1 MGAGQRDPAER
12 VGFLRGGARPPVPL
26 ICQYIDQRKEEF
38 GVEPI
43 CTVLTES
50 GCKIAPSTY
59 YAARSRPPSK
69 RSISDAAVDERILAL
84 RDEPFNATLGSRK
97 TWRLLN
103 TRQEGPGV
111 ARCTVERRMRALGLT
126 GAGPGRTVRA
136 TGPAE
141 GDRAPGDLLRRDFT
155 ATGPNRR
162 WVVDFTHV
170 PTWSGFCYTAFVMD
184 LFSRRIV
191 GWATS
196 SRMDTDFVL
205 GALEQAI
212 WQRKERGGADL
223 EGLVHHCDRGS
234 KSPVHRLHRTTRRRG
249 HRGIGRSRGFLL
261 RQRRR
266 RGPGQVLQA
275 RARLARRP
283 LEGPRRP
290 RDRDRQMGELV
301 QPHPT
306 PPHQPRRPPTHNRR
320 TPLQSQPHHH
330 PTHHRITNPPQ
341 NPGLS
346 RRVWSVCANGAGV
359 VGVWAEDLLG
369 RCIEHCR

>member
-1 MGAGQRDPAER
+1 M
-12 VGFLRGGARPPVPL
+12 
-26 ICQYIDQRKEEF
+26 
-38 GVEPI
+38 
-43 CTVLTES
+43 
-50 GCKIAPSTY
+50 
-59 YAARSRPPSK
+59 
-69 RSISDAAVDERILAL
+69 
-84 RDEPFNATLGSRK
+84 
-97 TWRLLN
+97 
-103 TRQEGPGV
+103 
-111 ARCTVERRMRALGLT
+111 ARCTVERRMRALGLS
-126 GAGPGRTVRA
+126 GAAPGRKPRA

-184 LFSRRIV
+184 LYARRIV

-196 SRMDTDFVL
+196 ARMDTDNA
-205 GALEQAI
+205 GSALEHAIQA
-212 WQRKERGGADL
+212 RKERGGADL
-223 EGLVHHCDRGS
+223 EGLVHHCDHGSQYLSIAYTGRLVQEGTRGL
-234 KSPVHRLHRTTRRRG
+234 R
-249 HRGIGRSRGFLL
+249 RSRGFLL

-266 RGPGQVLQA
+266 RGPQQVLQA

-283 LEGPRRP
+283 LEGTRRP
-290 RDRDRQMGELV
+290 RDRDRQMGGLV
-301 QPHPT
+301 QPHPP
-306 PPHQPRRPPTHNRR
+306 PPHQRRRLPTHNRR
-320 TPLQSQPHHH
+320 TPLPSQPHHH

>member
-1 MGAGQRDPAER
+1 M
-12 VGFLRGGARPPVPL
+12 
-26 ICQYIDQRKEEF
+26 
-38 GVEPI
+38 
-43 CTVLTES
+43 
-50 GCKIAPSTY
+50 
-59 YAARSRPPSK
+59 
-69 RSISDAAVDERILAL
+69 
-84 RDEPFNATLGSRK
+84 
-97 TWRLLN
+97 
-103 TRQEGPGV
+103 
-111 ARCTVERRMRALGLT
+111 ARCTVERRMRALGLS
-126 GAGPGRTVRA
+126 GAAPGRKPRA

-141 GDRAPGDLLRRDFT
+141 GDRAPGDLLRRDSRHRPEPQMGGRPAPT
-155 ATGPNRR
+155 CRPGRGSATPPSSWTCTPAGSSAGPPARAR
-162 WVVDFTHV
+162 
-170 PTWSGFCYTAFVMD
+170 G
-184 LFSRRIV
+184 
-191 GWATS
+191 
-196 SRMDTDFVL
+196 TDNA
-205 GALEQAI
+205 GSALEHAIQA
-212 WQRKERGGADL
+212 RKERGGADL
-223 EGLVHHCDRGS
+223 EGLVHHSDRGS
-234 KSPVHRLHRTTRRRG
+234 KSPVHRLQRTTRRRG
-249 HRGIGRSRGFLL
+249 HRGIGRSRGLLL

-306 PPHQPRRPPTHNRR
+306 PPHQRRRPPTHNRR